1 VISLELTGLE
11 EAIAAVRSLPTTI
24 GMESAFE
31 SAAQRASAILREQT
45 PPGFTG
51 QLGAAAS
58 YKMTDGG
65 FVVGYSRGV
74 ERRGNPRLDSVRR
87 PRTAGRSVLNRPRRW
102 VTVDELR
109 DNLEDTIDSNADEI
123 LSIIERSVV
132 SGLS

>member
-1 VISLELTGLE
+1 MISVEVTGLDA
-11 EAIAAVRSLPTTI
+11 AIEAVRNVSTTI

-51 QLGAAAS
+51 QLASAAS
-58 YKMTDGG
+58 YELIEGG

-87 PRTAGRSVLNRPRRW
+87 PSTAGRSVFNRPRRW
-102 VTVDELR
+102 VTADELR
-109 DNLEDTIDSNADEI
+109 DNLEDTVDSNSGEI
-123 LSIIERSVV
+123 LSVIERGVA